1 MAKINKDRKGTA
13 EKKIKGSNKNIIG
26 NKITKIKK
34 TSLQK
39 DSLKYPKIKAK
50 KETTDRYK
58 KKDEVDTD
66 KNKKYLPKGNFEKRP
81 FDKKVSYGK
90 GDYKDSNKSRGSDSK
105 FDKPKSAS
113 LSRSKKTFDKPYD
126 KKDAKNRGEYRD
138 AGKVRDADSNFDKPK
153 SASLSRSKKTFDKP
167 YNKIDT
173 KRSGEYRDAGKVR
186 DADSKFEKPKSTSF
200 VKPKKT
206 DDKSFEKPEKKSSFK
221 DFRSKGDKIKK
232 LPPAN
237 RRTILSSEEKRKQDP
252 ESKVARTSKSTIKKE
267 NGADDYENDVKS
279 DSKKT
284 FKEAPEKKNNKEAL
298 PVAKADS
305 KPKKLDDGK
314 IRLNRYISNAGICSR
329 RDADKII
336 LEGSIKVNG
345 EVITELGYKVNPSDS
360 VKFGN
365 KVLTREKSVYI
376 LLNKPKDFITT
387 VDDPEERKTVM
398 DLVKNACTERVYP
411 VGRLDRNTT
420 GLLLL
425 TNDGE
430 LAATLTHPS
439 FEVKKI
445 YQVDL
450 DKPLEE
456 EHLAQIIE
464 GVELEDGPVNVDD
477 IEVVSEDRKI
487 IGLEIHVGRNRIVR
501 RLFEHLGYDVVQLD
515 RVMYAGL
522 TKKDLPRGK
531 WRMLT
536 AKEVIK
542 LKHF

>member
-1 MAKINKDRKGTA
+1 MAKINKDRKGSA

-26 NKITKIKK
+26 NKITKVKK
-34 TSLQK
+34 TSIQK
-39 DSLKYPKIKAK
+39 DSFKYPKIKAK

-66 KNKKYLPKGNFEKRP
+66 KDKKYLPKGKFEKRP
-81 FDKKVSYGK
+81 FDKKDSYGK
-90 GDYKDSNKSRGSDSK
+90 GEFRDSAKSRSNSSK
-105 FDKPKSAS
+105 FDKPKPAS
-113 LSRSKKTFDKPYD
+113 SFSRTKKTFDKPYE
-126 KKDAKNRGEYRD
+126 KKEDRSKSEYRD
-138 AGKVRDADSNFDKPK
+138 AGKVRD
-153 SASLSRSKKTFDKP
+153 T
-167 YNKIDT
+167 
-173 KRSGEYRDAGKVR
+173 
-186 DADSKFEKPKSTSF
+186 DSKFEKPKSTSF
-200 VKPKKT
+200 VKTKKT
-206 DDKSFEKPEKKSSFK
+206 DDKSYERPEKKSSFK

-252 ESKVARTSKSTIKKE
+252 ETKIKLSSKSAIEKKTNE
-267 NGADDYENDVKS
+267 NFSENEVKH
-279 DSKKT
+279 DSKKPY
-284 FKEAPEKKNNKEAL
+284 KEIPVKSNPKESI
-298 PVAKADS
+298 PIAKEDS
-305 KPKKLDDGK
+305 KPKKSNDGK

-464 GVELEDGPVNVDD
+464 GVELEDGLVNVDD

-536 AKEVIK
+536 SKEVIK